1 MVGWESSSDV
11 VCAVHGVP
19 QGGLAA
25 SCGAGA
31 SGEPLLLQAVKGVLA
46 NQPLAPA
53 PVSNLDL
60 QTCLPTGTALL
71 LAGLG

>member
-1 MVGWESSSDV
+1 MGWESSTGAMCV
-11 VCAVHGVP
+11 VHGVP
-19 QGGLAA
+19 QGGLA

-31 SGEPLLLQAVKGVLA
+31 SAEPLLLQAVKGVLA

-60 QTCLPTGTALL
+60 QMCLPTGAALL
-71 LAGLG
+71 MAALE

>member
-11 VCAVHGVP
+11 VCVIQGVP
-19 QGGLAA
+19 RGGLAA

-46 NQPLAPA
+46 NPPLAPVL
-53 PVSNLDL
+53 VSNLDL
-60 QTCLPTGTALL
+60 LMCLPTGTALL
-71 LAGLG
+71 LAGLD